1 MFDHDDFDNVPTGFF
16 GSIPPGVRAGLI
28 TGVFLVGAGLISSFT
43 GGTAAVFCFP
53 VLLLIYA
60 GNGVLAGYFAGR
72 SGTDAADFPKT
83 GAVAGLVAWGLSALY
98 YLIIAPIIGLATVGL
113 GFLDIARWV
122 LCGPIDLAVQ
132 VALAALGAWA
142 YGRFSGAGR
151 DSSNYY

>member
-60 GNGVLAGYFAGR
+60 GNGALAGYFAGH
-72 SGTDAADFPKT
+72 SGADAADFSKT
-83 GAVAGLVAWGLSALY
+83 GAIAGLVAWGFSALY
-98 YLIIAPIIGLATVGL
+98 YLVIAPIVGLATIGL
-113 GFLDIARWV
+113 GFLDVARWV

-132 VALAALGAWA
+132 VALGALGSWA